1 MNTGHEK
8 EEKFEEL
15 RPYEK
20 FEKYGAEALTDPELL
35 AVVIKSGCKGKSA
48 VELAAEI
55 LYPHFDDT
63 DSSDLKHIRYTDSR
77 VQDPYRDNA
86 PCGLVRLM
94 NLSEDD
100 VRSMKGIGR
109 VKLIQLC
116 CIAELSKRI
125 ATEQAVCRLNI
136 SSPDSVADY
145 YMEMLRHKS
154 EEEVHVM
161 LLNSRNNIIKSVMIS
176 MGTATYSAVS
186 PREIFMAALKYKA
199 SGVIVVHNHPS
210 GDPEPSS
217 DDIVLSEKLK
227 ELGTMMSIPLRDF
240 LIIGDNRYT
249 SFLERGL
256 F

>member
-1 MNTGHEK
+1 
-8 EEKFEEL
+8 
-15 RPYEK
+15 
-20 FEKYGAEALTDPELL
+20 
-35 AVVIKSGCKGKSA
+35 
-48 VELAAEI
+48 
-55 LYPHFDDT
+55 
-63 DSSDLKHIRYTDSR
+63 
-77 VQDPYRDNA
+77 
-86 PCGLVRLM
+86 
-94 NLSEDD
+94 
-100 VRSMKGIGR
+100 
-109 VKLIQLC
+109 
-116 CIAELSKRI
+116 
-125 ATEQAVCRLNI
+125 
-136 SSPDSVADY
+136 
-145 YMEMLRHKS
+145 
-154 EEEVHVM
+154 M